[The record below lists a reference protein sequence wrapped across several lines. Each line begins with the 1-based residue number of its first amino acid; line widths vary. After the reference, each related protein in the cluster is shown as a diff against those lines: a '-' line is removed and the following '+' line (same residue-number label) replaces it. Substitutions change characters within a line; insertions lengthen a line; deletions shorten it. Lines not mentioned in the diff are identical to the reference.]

1 METSSSPDATAR
13 RLAVVDQ
20 ETDHTGW
27 LDWALGSTVLTQELP
42 GSPVLVQ
49 IMTVP
54 SSEQLAMVSRGTPM
68 LGAHATS
75 RTQSVCPARVT
86 HSQAPSPLDG
96 LLVQMRTR
104 WSQPA
109 EASCLT
115 SSTEGPDLTGM
126 AGPQLTALTPTLW
139 ASAGEVPLEELPSGI
154 CV

>member
-49 IMTVP
+49 MMTVP

-86 HSQAPSPLDG
+86 HSSG
-96 LLVQMRTR
+96 T
-104 WSQPA
+104 SPA
-109 EASCLT
+109 EAHKVGVNAVSW
-115 SSTEGPDLTGM
+115 GP
-126 AGPQLTALTPTLW
+126 AIPVKSGPSVELVRQL
-139 ASAGEVPLEELPSGI
+139 ASAG
-154 CV
+154 CD